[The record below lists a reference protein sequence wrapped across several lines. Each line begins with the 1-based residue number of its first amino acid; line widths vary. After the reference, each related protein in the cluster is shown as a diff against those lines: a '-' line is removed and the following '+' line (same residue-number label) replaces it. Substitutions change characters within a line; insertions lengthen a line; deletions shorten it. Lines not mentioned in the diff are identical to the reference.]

1 MIGLLLAAL
10 GAAAAPLIDA
20 AALMRQHRAQLAM
33 VADPAGRK
41 IGMVAMEDI
50 LEQILGQFDDE
61 TDELVKVAG
70 SGRRLRRRG

>member
-1 MIGLLLAAL
+1 M
-10 GAAAAPLIDA
+10 PLIDA

-61 TDELVKVAG
+61 TDQLVKVAD